1 MTKYGTY
8 RTFRNKLD
16 PSSIKRII
24 ITEDTEDTDESD
36 ASKKL
41 EKLANDEEWEELD
54 FDPEVKPHDK
64 S

>member
-8 RTFRNKLD
+8 LVFRNKQNLGD
-16 PSSIKRII
+16 LKRII
-24 ITEDTEDTDESD
+24 VTENSADSE
-36 ASKKL
+36 KL

-54 FDPEVKPHDK
+54 FDPEVQNHDE